1 MPRRVRVRVPAS
13 TANLGPGFDV
23 LGLALALYNE
33 VELVALSLGDSSPAI
48 QVEGEGAETLP
59 RDERN
64 VVYRA
69 IQRVFDAVGQPSPPL
84 RISLLNRI
92 PLARGLGS
100 SAAAVIGGLVAANT
114 WLGRPLDEPALLS
127 LGLGLE
133 GHPDNLVPA
142 LKGDLCIARSYQGK
156 VRYRKLT
163 MRRDLVPVVCIP
175 NFELST
181 ASARAQLPSSI
192 SLEDTVFNV
201 GNALLL
207 LAGLTGPG
215 KREKLLELME
225 DRVHQPYRQSLI
237 PGMADVFAAATKAG
251 AAGVALSGAGPS
263 IFAFA
268 ASRRVAHSVGSAM
281 GKVFAQRGIKNHA
294 RVLAVD
300 RAGARVFK
308 GSSFKAVSAGVR

>member
-1 MPRRVRVRVPAS
+1 MPRRVRVRIPAS

-23 LGLALALYNE
+23 LGLALALYND
-33 VELVALSLGDSSPAI
+33 VELAALSLGESSPAI

-59 RDERN
+59 RDARN

-69 IQRVFDAVGQPSPPL
+69 IQRVFDAAGQPIPPL
-84 RISLLNRI
+84 RISLRNRI

-114 WLGRPLDEPALLS
+114 WLGRPLDEPTLLR

-133 GHPDNLVPA
+133 GHADNLVPA
-142 LKGDLCIARSYQGK
+142 LKGDLCIARVYQGQ
-156 VRYRKLT
+156 VRYRKLP
-163 MRRDLVPVVCIP
+163 MRRDLLPVVCIP

-181 ASARAQLPSSI
+181 ATARAQLPSSI
-192 SLEDTVFNV
+192 ALEDTVFNV

-215 KREKLLELME
+215 KRDELLEVME

-237 PGMADVFAAATKAG
+237 PGMAEVFAAAAKAG

-281 GKVFAQRGIKNHA
+281 EQAFHRRGIESRA
-294 RVLAVD
+294 LALSVD
-300 RAGARVFK
+300 RRGVQLAGMT
-308 GSSFKAVSAGVR
+308 S